1 MQPIEPPAGRRIG
14 RWRRFFG
21 VMTSARIAGNAVRV
35 SLVVGTVLNLINQG
49 EYLLAG
55 EGVMVGHMLLNYL
68 VPYGVASYSGAR
80 AVPIRDTAPD
90 SPSRDGHGP
99 AGGRRLP

>member
-1 MQPIEPPAGRRIG
+1 MPTDSPIMQRIG

-21 VMTSARIAGNAVRV
+21 VMASARIAGNSIRV

-49 EYLLAG
+49 EYLVAG

-80 AVPIRDTAPD
+80 AVPIKD
-90 SPSRDGHGP
+90 STVKPPMQDDRGTPGK
-99 AGGRRLP
+99 